1 MRIIVTQRSDDHGQ
15 YAERRDGLD
24 RNWYMTLRQLFGSG
38 SVLFPAPNDH
48 AQIEAFIAAVVPE
61 VLVLTGGNDLV
72 SVAEGQNVAP
82 DRDAVEQAL
91 LAHATK
97 HCLPVLAVCRGF
109 QYLNLFCEGGVVAVG
124 DHVGGSHP
132 VGLPDGTIMT
142 VNSYH
147 AYGISSDG
155 LAADLRPLAHDAA
168 GHVEAAHHKNLP
180 WLGIMWHPERVQV
193 DAQAELWLRRHLALY
208 CGIEGAL

>member
-15 YAERRDGLD
+15 YSERRDGLD
-24 RNWYMTLRQLFGSG
+24 RNWYMKVRQLFGSG
-38 SVLFPAPNDH
+38 SVLFPAPNDP
-48 AQIEAFIAAVVPE
+48 AQIEAFIAAIAPE

-72 SVAEGQNVAP
+72 SVAAGQNVEP

-97 HCLPVLAVCRGF
+97 HFLPVLAVCRGF
-109 QYLNLFCEGGVVAVG
+109 QYLNAFCGGSAVPVG

-132 VGLPDGTIMT
+132 VDLPDGTIMT

-147 AYGISSDG
+147 AYGISPDG
-155 LAADLRPLAHDAA
+155 LAADLRTLAHDAA
-168 GHVEAAHHKNLP
+168 GHVEAAYHKSLP
-180 WLGIMWHPERVQV
+180 WLGIMWHPERARV
-193 DAQAELWLRRHLALY
+193 DAQADLWLRTHLALY
-208 CGIEGAL
+208 CGIERPL